1 MHLRFSTHS
10 VRNVQLDYHVMKK
23 CLFALLLS
31 VSVSFALSAQRE
43 TIRFNLGWTFYFGA
57 LDEKAANNVST
68 SGFDDSGWRKLDIPH
83 DFQIEQPWSPKAK
96 PSRGYK
102 DDSQGWYRKTFTAD
116 QAWKGRRVLL
126 DFEGIMSFGDA
137 YLNGVKIG
145 STEYGYL
152 GFEADVTRL
161 LTFEGEN
168 VVAVYANNKGN
179 SRWYTGGG
187 LYRDVNLVVK
197 NEIAVARNGVY
208 VTTPT
213 ITEQSADVVVQ
224 VDIDGIRGK
233 QDPISVA
240 VKVMDA
246 AGHLVGDATTLA
258 PQRSKLSPVE
268 TNLAL
273 TIPQPHLWSCEDP
286 HLYTAVVTLTNS
298 EGRVVDEV
306 TETFGIRTIEY
317 SKTFGFKLNGK
328 KVFLKGISNHHDLGA
343 VGAAAHEFA
352 IERLF
357 KQLKSFGYNHVRT
370 SHNPYSTSFLKLA
383 DQYGILIVDE
393 LYDKW
398 GNTAYWAGRAPWK
411 DVVVGNVIEWIRR
424 DRNHPS
430 VIMWSLGNELQI
442 NKDWAGYP
450 TNDWGV
456 TTYRMLDVLVKR
468 YDTTR
473 PTTVAMFP
481 ARGGAVQ
488 KNDPSFNIDITPPE
502 LATVT
507 EISSFNYRWFNYQ
520 DYLKHAPDMIIYQS
534 EATTNEL
541 AQPFFGMNQA
551 TMVGLA
557 YWGAVEY
564 WGESHGWPR
573 KGWSYAFFN
582 HALEPFPQ
590 AYLIKS
596 AFEETPLVHIGVIDK
611 ASESQEWNDQTIGT
625 LNMSDHWNREVG
637 KAYSVYTFTNADEV
651 ELFVNGKS
659 VGVQQNNR
667 EDIKKRN
674 IIQWAPIVYKKGR
687 LVAVARTNGKE
698 VARHQVETTGPAV
711 ALKLELE
718 NTDWKADGM
727 DLQYVKV
734 YAVDSKGRKVPTAVG
749 DVNVEVSGA
758 ATLIAVDNG
767 DHSSDELFAG
777 NTRALHQGFAL
788 AILRATS
795 TPGAVTF
802 KAAVN
807 GLKGAQQT
815 IVTQ

>member
-1 MHLRFSTHS
+1 
-10 VRNVQLDYHVMKK
+10 MKK
-23 CLFALLLS
+23 SLLVLLLS
-31 VSVSFALSAQRE
+31 VSVSFVLSAQRE
-43 TIRFNLGWTFYFGA
+43 IIQFNLGWTFHFGA
-57 LDEKAANNVST
+57 LDEDAAKKVST
-68 SGFDDSGWRKLDIPH
+68 SDFDDSGWRKLDIPH
-83 DFQIEQPWSPKAK
+83 DFQIEQPWVKSAK
-96 PSRGYK
+96 PSRGFK
-102 DDSQGWYRKTFTAD
+102 EDSEGWYRKTFTVNP
-116 QAWKGRRVLL
+116 AWKGKKVLL
-126 DFEGIMSFGDA
+126 DVEGIMSFGDA
-137 YLNGVKIG
+137 YVNGVKVG

-152 GFEADVTRL
+152 GFEANVSKYL
-161 LTFEGEN
+161 NYEGEN
-168 VVAVYANNKGN
+168 VVAIYANNSGN

-187 LYRDVNLVVK
+187 LYREVHLVAK
-197 NEIAVARNGVY
+197 NEVSIARNGVY
-208 VTTPT
+208 INTPT
-213 ITEQSADVVVQ
+213 ITPQSA
-224 VDIDGIRGK
+224 
-233 QDPISVA
+233 
-240 VKVMDA
+240 
-246 AGHLVGDATTLA
+246 TLA
-258 PQRSKLSPVE
+258 IQVELEGVRRYDGEVTVTAKVLDAEGRPVGETKTEASKRSKLPLVE
-268 TNLAL
+268 TPLSLSLAN
-273 TIPQPHLWSCEDP
+273 PKLWSCEDP
-286 HLYTAVVTLTNS
+286 YLYTTVITVTDNK
-298 EGRVVDEV
+298 GRLLDEV
-306 TETFGIRTIEY
+306 TETFGVRTIEY
-317 SKTFGFKLNGK
+317 SKAFGFKLNGK
-328 KVFLKGISNHHDLGA
+328 KLFLKGLSNHHDLGA

-352 IERLF
+352 IERQF
-357 KQLKSFGYNHVRT
+357 KMLKSFGYNHIRT
-370 SHNPYSTSFLKLA
+370 SHNPYSKSFLKLA
-383 DQYGILIVDE
+383 DKHGILIVDE

-411 DVVVGNVIEWIRR
+411 DVVVENVIEWIKR

-430 VIMWSLGNELQI
+430 IIMWSLGNELQVRD
-442 NKDWAGYP
+442 DWAGYP

-488 KNDPSFNIDITPPE
+488 KNESDFNINITPPE

-520 DYLKHAPDMIIYQS
+520 DYLKHAPHMIIYQS

-541 AQPFFGMNQA
+541 AQPFFGMDQE

-557 YWGAVEY
+557 YWGGIEY

-596 AFEETPLVHIGVIDK
+596 AFDETPLVHIGVVDK
-611 ASESQEWNDQTIGT
+611 ASEAQEWNDQTIGT
-625 LNMSDHWNREVG
+625 LNLSSHWNRELG

-667 EDIKKRN
+667 TDIKKRN
-674 IIQWAPIVYKKGR
+674 IIQWPPISYKKGR

-698 VARHQVETTGPAV
+698 VARHQLETTGPAV

-734 YAVDSKGRKVPTAVG
+734 YAVDSKGRKVPTAAGQVAF
-749 DVNVEVSGA
+749 DVQGA
-758 ATLIAVDNG
+758 AKLIAVDNG
-767 DHSSDELFAG
+767 DHTSDELFAG

-788 AILRATS
+788 GILRATETS
-795 TPGAVTF
+795 GTVTI
-802 KAAVN
+802 KASVK
-807 GLKGAQQT
+807 GLKGAQRTMITKNTAQ
-815 IVTQ
+815 